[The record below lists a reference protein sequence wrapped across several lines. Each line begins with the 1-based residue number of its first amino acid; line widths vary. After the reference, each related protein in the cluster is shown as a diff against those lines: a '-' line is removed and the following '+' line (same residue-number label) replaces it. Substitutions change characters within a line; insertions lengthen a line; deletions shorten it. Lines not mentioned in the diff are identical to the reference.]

1 MEGCQN
7 IDLEIEGH
15 ALIDD
20 NQFSENQAGFSNCEL
35 AGGLSSDK
43 DFDISLGMDADDR
56 LPELNES
63 IEPQRNQKN
72 GRYNLR
78 KSLAWDSA
86 FFTSAGVLDAE
97 ELSSMITGSEKS
109 EKHLLPGIQEDITE
123 STESISTLGS
133 DNLTLETFDDDLFV
147 DIRASIQRSSKKKSN
162 FTNSSINTAAMGL
175 DSTSISSLKK
185 EDAVS
190 QNKNPKPG
198 LNKTSNLQ
206 TLRTSKCQPKQNIG
220 KLESGKASKQDSG
233 HSQMKSIAKVGE
245 TKSILPKAPKTA
257 TSSSISSSPTAAKRD
272 SMAGRVKSE
281 YGSTKSATV
290 SSKGTQP
297 PKVSVLSG
305 ARKALPKPAM
315 SPKCSMLGSSTTSR
329 VLSTRSSTS
338 SDSSSNMSSGTPAK
352 STLTARRNPGKIGN
366 VSNGPSG
373 SIPKTPSRGAV
384 KNKLP
389 SSGLSAYL
397 TSAKISSSVS
407 PASSIS
413 EWSSVSSSSSSM
425 INQRSNN
432 SRTSLDTSSCR
443 SMDGDIVRLDPK
455 TNSTDRTANGHGN
468 QGVVLP
474 SNNLKKSSAQTGI
487 LHPPTKPS
495 GLRLPSPK
503 IGFFDGVKSSGRTP
517 NGQQQS
523 QSGLPPKNS
532 AAASIQN
539 RNSNSKLKSAKVPT
553 ARMVTSLSSIKPDSP
568 KATSPASFQEKA
580 HALVNSPHLSLGVNG
595 TETGESCQKAEK
607 VMVEDGVK
615 QVMDADTGFVFKENL
630 SELNMFNNMGSGD
643 IKTVSVEG
651 SNASVSVLVNQ
662 DHIEKNPHLNSDGND
677 KENGHAPIR
686 ELIID
691 TSECAL
697 SFPAI
702 VSESAACR
710 APFAPMNFPRS
721 NDCIDMP
728 KDLAAQVV
736 VADKTVFALLSLEQK
751 ENNS

>member
-20 NQFSENQAGFSNCEL
+20 NQFTENQAGFSNCEL

-147 DIRASIQRSSKKKSN
+147 DIRASIQRSSKKKTN
-162 FTNSSINTAAMGL
+162 FTNSSINTAATGL
-175 DSTSISSLKK
+175 DSTAISSLKK
-185 EDAVS
+185 ENAVS

-220 KLESGKASKQDSG
+220 KLESGKTSKQDSG

-245 TKSILPKAPKTA
+245 TKSILPKAPKIA

-272 SMAGRVKSE
+272 SMAGRIKSE

-290 SSKGTQP
+290 SSKGAQP

-338 SDSSSNMSSGTPAK
+338 SDSSSNMPSGTPAK

-455 TNSTDRTANGHGN
+455 IHSTDRTANGHGN

-580 HALVNSPHLSLGVNG
+580 QALVNSPHLSLGVNG

-677 KENGHAPIR
+677 KENGYAPIR

-691 TSECAL
+691 TSECTL

-728 KDLAAQVV
+728 KDLASQVV
-736 VADKTVFALLSLEQK
+736 VADKTVFALPSLEQK